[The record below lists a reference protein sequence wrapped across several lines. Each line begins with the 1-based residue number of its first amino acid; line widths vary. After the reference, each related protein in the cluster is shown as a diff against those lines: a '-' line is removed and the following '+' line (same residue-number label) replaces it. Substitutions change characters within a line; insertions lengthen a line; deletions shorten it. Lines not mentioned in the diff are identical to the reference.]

1 MQFFNSFYL
10 FSEIR
15 PDSEV
20 LLINITHCDVDYPKC
35 SSLLKVLILSQIRRE
50 SSPPFI
56 GPLSPS
62 PFGPPRTLWGDLSPH
77 AKICCGSPEVCVL
90 TIELDKR
97 NKFWDISYF
106 YPWNFDKSENF
117 TAKWNICFQNF
128 TAAIQYIIT
137 LEFSTQN
144 MGRGYD
150 IIGRGAW
157 AWRVKGVIERG
168 WGCCMG
174 WGYCILLLFWIVETS
189 QPFCTSIRPLSLE
202 LTLKWFYTPT
212 PNNLRNL
219 LV

>member
-1 MQFFNSFYL
+1 MFLIAGPRLSNMWGGCRWEPYPMKGLSRTYKKILVPPWQNFFGTICMQFFNSFYL

-35 SSLLKVLILSQIRRE
+35 SS
-50 SSPPFI
+50 SSDPCPLPP
-56 GPLSPS
+56 LV
-62 PFGPPRTLWGDLSPH
+62 PPAPYGGDLSPH

-144 MGRGYD
+144 MGTGYD
-150 IIGRGAW
+150 IIGRLGGQGGKA
-157 AWRVKGVIERG
+157 E
-168 WGCCMG
+168 
-174 WGYCILLLFWIVETS
+174 
-189 QPFCTSIRPLSLE
+189 
-202 LTLKWFYTPT
+202 
-212 PNNLRNL
+212 N
-219 LV
+219 